1 MPSNVE
7 AVVLLGGATQVVGNG
22 LSNRIVGNDLPNILL
37 GGNGADT
44 LEGRGGNDTL
54 HGGAGDDIFVFGPGQ
69 GQDVVRGFETGFDMI
84 RVSGFATPAA
94 AHAALRA
101 LPGGGLELIFAG
113 GGGVVFEGAAPGAI
127 RPFDI
132 LIG

>member
-1 MPSNVE
+1 M
-7 AVVLLGGATQVVGNG
+7 
-22 LSNRIVGNDLPNILL
+22 
-37 GGNGADT
+37 
-44 LEGRGGNDTL
+44 
-54 HGGAGDDIFVFGPGQ
+54 
-69 GQDVVRGFETGFDMI
+69 VRDFETGFDMI

-101 LPGGGLELIFAG
+101 LPGGGLELAFPG
-113 GGGVVFEGAAPGAI
+113 GGGVVFEAVGPGAV

>member
-7 AVVLLGGATQVVGNG
+7 VLVLLGGATQVVGNG
-22 LSNRIVGNDLPNILL
+22 LSNRIIGNDLPNILL
-37 GGNGADT
+37 GGDGADT
-44 LEGRGGNDTL
+44 LEGRGGDDTL

-69 GQDVVRGFETGFDMI
+69 GHDVVRDFESGFDMI
-84 RVSGFATPAA
+84 RVSGFATPAE

-101 LPGGGLELIFAG
+101 LPGGGLELVFP
-113 GGGVVFEGAAPGAI
+113 GGGVVFEGATPGTI